1 MLRGSGHPGPCR
13 AWWRWTS
20 ESGRQTRGSVCP
32 ESKHRKPLHFRASK
46 VRSAWLLPTALLEG
60 RVFIPPGF
68 QSCCHVPSF
77 LPRSCEN
84 WALFQIKADFS
95 VLSHVDLVFPNISS
109 FSGPRT
115 KSIDR
120 KWPKAP
126 GGAGRTPVP
135 LPEAHPLP
143 TCWAG
148 CAHPGQGCWGPSGP
162 WGPSTVSPRTPDSF
176 DSG

>member
-1 MLRGSGHPGPCR
+1 M
-13 AWWRWTS
+13 
-20 ESGRQTRGSVCP
+20 
-32 ESKHRKPLHFRASK
+32 
-46 VRSAWLLPTALLEG
+46 
-60 RVFIPPGF
+60 FIPPGF
-68 QSCCHVPSF
+68 RSCCHVPSF

-143 TCWAG
+143 
-148 CAHPGQGCWGPSGP
+148 
-162 WGPSTVSPRTPDSF
+162 VS
-176 DSG
+176 